1 MKIKEMLLTFII
13 GFAVTFVVNAGLVY
27 GWNYFVHGAGL
38 FNWPLSFFFAVSL
51 GIVFAVSGVVQNN
64 GKKALVTKN

>member
-1 MKIKEMLLTFII
+1 MLLTFII

-51 GIVFAVSGVVQNN
+51 GIVCAFLEADQKKD
-64 GKKALVTKN
+64 KKALIADK